1 MPKNAAKYALHRSV
15 TNHTI
20 SRRPARSPSSA
31 DYRLRPLS
39 PGTPSTRE
47 MGLAYAEAWSRS
59 GDQRQLAEAERLLSS
74 VAAPGPDVRVWLAR
88 FAQLKGNTARAVAL
102 YESVLARQPNGMAFE
117 HLTQLYLTQGKKE
130 KAQALSQRARQLAG
144 IGVISK

>member
-47 MGLAYAEAWSRS
+47 MGLAYAEAWSTS
-59 GDQRQLAEAERLLSS
+59 GDQRQLAEAERLLGS

-88 FAQLKGNTARAVAL
+88 FAQLKGNTARAVTL
-102 YESVLARQPNGMAFE
+102 YESVLARQPNRMAFE
-117 HLTQLYLTQGKKE
+117 HLTQLYLAQGKKE
-130 KAQALSQRARQLAG
+130 KAQALSLRARQLAG
-144 IGVISK
+144 IGVVPR